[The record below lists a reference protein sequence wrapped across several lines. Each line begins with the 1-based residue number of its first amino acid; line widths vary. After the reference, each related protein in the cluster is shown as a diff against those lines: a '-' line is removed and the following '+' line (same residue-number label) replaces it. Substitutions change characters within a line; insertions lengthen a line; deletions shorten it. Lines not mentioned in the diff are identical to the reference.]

1 MKTFIFGSLFCFFAR
16 QVLAGDAVAIGYKY
30 DGVWTAVTYNRSSTP
45 KGGPH
50 YHDAVQACTFAVRD
64 LHVRASDYLV
74 RTEIVGQS
82 DRTGYVAVAQGK
94 AVVQRTADTRQ
105 HRALHGLVRNE
116 IRNMVEGVTKGFER
130 VLEINGVG
138 YKAALSGRTLSLNL
152 GFTHPISFPLPEG
165 IEAKVDKQTVVTIKG
180 RDRYLVGQIA
190 ANIRALKR
198 PDVYKAKGVKYAG
211 EILIRKEGKTGK

>member
-64 LHVRASDYLV
+64 LHVRANDYLV
-74 RTEIVGQS
+74 RAEIIGKS

-94 AVVQRTADTRQ
+94 AIAKNKDVTAVGRGNSQAEADQ
-105 HRALHGLVRNE
+105 KALALLNA
-116 IRNMVEGVTKGFER
+116 NGVTENEQIVYRYFSYGADSGAHQTTSLHAQR
-130 VLEINGVG
+130 AHVS
-138 YKAALSGRTLSLNL
+138 KAAS
-152 GFTHPISFPLPEG
+152 HM
-165 IEAKVDKQTVVTIKG
+165 
-180 RDRYLVGQIA
+180 
-190 ANIRALKR
+190 
-198 PDVYKAKGVKYAG
+198 
-211 EILIRKEGKTGK
+211 